1 MVLMVLLA
9 RKNETA
15 ASACKRQA
23 AAAVRGPDFSF
34 NVTSLRDMSLR

>member
-1 MVLMVLLA
+1 MVLMVSLA
-9 RKNETA
+9 KNETA